1 MAAGKEPPSMKF
13 EAAGAGGPVILV
25 PGGLTGWLSWK
36 PHAEQLSSRYCVVRV
51 QLLSIDLGLRNKA
64 IPFNYSVD
72 FETNALQRTLDQIG
86 IPKADFVA
94 WSYGAEIALNL
105 ALNNP
110 DRIRTLTLIEPPA
123 IWVLRSQGH
132 LSEELLKQQK
142 EIQSLGP
149 RDISEAQLVW
159 FSHFAGFVP
168 EGTDPRKLPQWPL
181 WFQHRQSLRTG
192 DVVFR
197 HQDSIKRV
205 RNFKPPVLLFKGE
218 GSAGFLHQI
227 IDVLGEEFPNA
238 QTETLPGGHA
248 PQLVSMEQFMKI
260 LTKFWTSTI

>member
-1 MAAGKEPPSMKF
+1 MKF

-86 IPKADFVA
+86 ISKADFVA
-94 WSYGAEIALNL
+94 WSYGAEITLNFALD
-105 ALNNP
+105 NP
-110 DRIRTLTLIEPPA
+110 ERIRTLTLIEPPA
-123 IWVLRSQGH
+123 IWVLRSQGP

-149 RDISEAQLVW
+149 RDISESQLVW

-238 QTETLPGGHA
+238 QTEMLPGGHA